1 MTFRSLFIMISRSRF
16 LAHMVRVL
24 ILGVVLKI
32 HLPAMGQPCRVL
44 PRIGASRSH
53 CCLCFLPLC
62 WPLTLV
68 VVLVCSHGHGIG
80 ALAAQI
86 TSAHATQ
93 MIGRRGLL
101 RATHEAI
108 LLLHRLGLLMI
119 GGRRIHRHHH

>member
-1 MTFRSLFIMISRSRF
+1 MHTFRSLFIMISHSRF

-24 ILGVVLKI
+24 ILGVVLNI
-32 HLPAMGQPCRVL
+32 PLPATGQPCRL
-44 PRIGASRSH
+44 TKWPAS